1 MPITLARCASSCQ
14 QHLPGQGG
22 QVPPP
27 QPPPRLQEPSGPL
40 EGMPSKVL
48 EGSHRMACPLPG
60 GFIAEET
67 PATLFLSPAGPASY
81 SLRALVGFVPIL
93 RQMP

>member
-22 QVPPP
+22 QVPP
-27 QPPPRLQEPSGPL
+27 QSPPRLQEPSGPL

-48 EGSHRMACPLPG
+48 GGSHRMACPFPG

-67 PATLFLSPAGPASY
+67 PATLFLSSAGPARC